1 MEKNRIFRILSSF
14 MFIMVFL
21 TSSFDI
27 FGSII
32 LLGFNLRVMYVFIF
46 MGAVLSLIYWIKEKK
61 FFWPEGFI
69 FLGAWA
75 LLIFLFIP
83 NTPLIIR
90 NVGYAVW
97 LAINISFIFI
107 SITLINSGN
116 IKTVMRLY
124 ILSFF
129 AMAVFGIV
137 QYITPQIGLPPVGIR
152 QWWIHPFL
160 PRINGF
166 SYEPSYY
173 ATYLL
178 FGLPM
183 TILLLSKG
191 ETAGLKKWFMFAIIS
206 VEVVALMLCSS
217 RIGILVFAVFLFG
230 FLIYTVV
237 RQIKKREFDLTSSLT
252 FAIPVALIFLSFAWM
267 DLRMKMITEDPS
279 SSIYL
284 RDTGLTEDDITQ
296 GNSFKARIGAMVKTF
311 EVFTKNPVIG
321 VSLGGIAPWIAAMEG
336 APVNSNTD
344 VKPYEGINVL
354 FEVLAASGVIG
365 FILFIIYMIRISR
378 FVLLKEYNNGLRKY
392 YTPLLFGF
400 IVGFVMLLENQNILR
415 PYVWVHIAMISA
427 AIRMMIIER
436 KGASVPA

>member
-1 MEKNRIFRILSSF
+1 
-14 MFIMVFL
+14 
-21 TSSFDI
+21 
-27 FGSII
+27 
-32 LLGFNLRVMYVFIF
+32 
-46 MGAVLSLIYWIKEKK
+46 
-61 FFWPEGFI
+61 
-69 FLGAWA
+69 
-75 LLIFLFIP
+75 
-83 NTPLIIR
+83 
-90 NVGYAVW
+90 
-97 LAINISFIFI
+97 
-107 SITLINSGN
+107 
-116 IKTVMRLY
+116 
-124 ILSFF
+124 
-129 AMAVFGIV
+129 
-137 QYITPQIGLPPVGIR
+137 
-152 QWWIHPFL
+152 
-160 PRINGF
+160 
-166 SYEPSYY
+166 
-173 ATYLL
+173 
-178 FGLPM
+178 M